1 MRFEPNKIFLIE
13 NRSINSELLFRNPE
27 DYNCFLHKIRKEI
40 VGLAEILAWNL
51 MPDRIKL
58 VVSSNEA
65 GCTDACHLGDKSIQL
80 LTRKIGTL
88 LSSYAQYFNKKY
100 KRTGSLFC
108 QKTKSTCL
116 DPNNPALIG
125 LTTANSIQELL
136 IENFIQLHN
145 EPVIYKL
152 VAQPEEWMYS
162 SLKDFLGQRHGT
174 LCNFELTCQLM
185 QMTAKQVR
193 ALFKKNKDYQLLNE
207 AESITLS

>member
-1 MRFEPNKIFLIE
+1 MRFEPNKIYLIE

-27 DYNCFLHKIRKEI
+27 DYNCFLHKIRKGI

-51 MPDRIKL
+51 TPERIKL
-58 VVSSNEA
+58 VVYSNES
-65 GCTDACHLGDKSIQL
+65 GCTNACYLGDKSIQL

-100 KRTGSLFC
+100 NRTGSLFC

-125 LTTANSIQELL
+125 RTTATTIPELL
-136 IENFIQLHN
+136 IENLIQLHN
-145 EPVIYKL
+145 EPVSCKL
-152 VAQPEEWMYS
+152 VTQPQDWMYS
-162 SLKDFLGQRHGT
+162 SLKDISGQRHGT

-193 ALFKKNKDYQLLNE
+193 TLFKTNKDYQLLS
-207 AESITLS
+207 ESESVTLS